1 MTHFAHLWAY
11 ENTFILKKKKK
22 RQSTKSIILA
32 HKIDK
37 SFVIPQNE
45 LDGPRKSNTRRSSTG
60 PKSKLPNSPLP
71 CGSSPRMKNGP
82 SNKEKFGKVD
92 CSFNWAWNT
101 NETYEPL
108 MCATCNAKQFLYL
121 LNKYP

>member
-22 RQSTKSIILA
+22 KQSTKSIILA
-32 HKIDK
+32 QKVDK

-60 PKSKLPNSPLP
+60 PKSKLPNSTLP

-82 SNKEKFGKVD
+82 STRKNLEK
-92 CSFNWAWNT
+92 
-101 NETYEPL
+101 
-108 MCATCNAKQFLYL
+108 
-121 LNKYP
+121 